1 MVVPTITSGGGSI
14 PFARYEYRVPRFI
27 PILSATSN
35 ADRYRLGCLVTGFIL
50 LIPYGGK
57 G

>member
-1 MVVPTITSGGGSI
+1 MVPTITSGGGSI
-14 PFARYEYRVPRFI
+14 FFARYEYRVPRFI

-35 ADRYRLGCLVTGFIL
+35 ADRYRLGCLVTGFVL
-50 LIPYGGK
+50 PVPCDGK